1 MIMNIFSNK
10 EFRRACIFIALFNF
24 IFASVALILWDR
36 EKATFTKEL
45 VEINSSIVGKVS
57 LKDKVLAEEL
67 CEMIINGTKE
77 KSNEEGK
84 NILRKYG
91 YDEEMTLK
99 KYYNYS
105 IYSNGYKLIIFVV
118 IIMTLAVIG
127 IIGTYFSKIYKDI
140 NVISKKAKK
149 AMAGVFE
156 SCEYGEVQGEVA
168 YLYYSFNQMIERLKK
183 SVEMLNEEKSFLQI
197 TLQDISHQLKTPL
210 ASIMIFNDL
219 LIDNPY
225 MEVNERE
232 DFLIKTKSQL
242 MRMKWL
248 IVNLLKLAK
257 LDAGTVEFNLKC
269 TSIRKTI
276 DKALEPLNLIAL
288 EKNICIKIEGDD
300 ISINHDYLWL
310 AEAIGNMVKN
320 GIEHT
325 ARGGRLT
332 IFILSIGAF
341 SKIIIQD
348 NGEGIDREHLP
359 HIFQRFYKGSNDKS
373 MQSVGIGLSLA
384 KAIIKGNNGDIDV
397 VSKKGEGTTFT
408 ITFLP
413 IK

>member
-1 MIMNIFSNK
+1 MGIFSNK

-24 IFASVALILWDR
+24 IFALVALMLWDR
-36 EKATFTKEL
+36 EKTTFTKEL
-45 VEINSSIVGKVS
+45 IEINSSIVGKVS
-57 LKDKVLAEEL
+57 LKDKALAEEL

-105 IYSNGYKLIIFVV
+105 IYGNGAKLIIFLVV
-118 IIMTLAVIG
+118 IMTLATIG
-127 IIGTYFSKIYKDI
+127 IIVMHFNKLYKDI

-156 SCEYGEVQGEVA
+156 ICEYEEVQGEVA

-183 SVEMLNEEKSFLQI
+183 SVEMLKEEKSFLQI

-219 LIDNPY
+219 LIDNPN
-225 MEVNERE
+225 MEIRERE

-257 LDAGTVEFNLKC
+257 LDAGTVEFKLKY
-269 TSIRKTI
+269 TSIKKTI
-276 DKALEPLNLIAL
+276 DKALEPLNFIAL
-288 EKNICIKIEGDD
+288 EKNISIKVEGDD
-300 ISINHDYLWL
+300 ININHDSLWI
-310 AEAIGNMVKN
+310 AEAIGNIVKN

-325 ARGGRLT
+325 ESGGRLT
-332 IFILSIGAF
+332 IFIVSVGAF
-341 SKIIIQD
+341 SKVIIQD
-348 NGEGIDREHLP
+348 NGQGINREHLP
-359 HIFQRFYKGSNDKS
+359 HIFERFYKGSNDKS

-408 ITFLP
+408 ITFSP